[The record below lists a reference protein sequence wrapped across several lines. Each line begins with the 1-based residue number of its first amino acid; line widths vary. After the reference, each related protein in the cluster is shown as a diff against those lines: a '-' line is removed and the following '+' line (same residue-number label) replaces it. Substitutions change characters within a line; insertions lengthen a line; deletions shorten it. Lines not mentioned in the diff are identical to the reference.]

1 MQTGSGNAQTGA
13 PSTRVVERR
22 LSVAPMMDWT
32 DRHCRFFL
40 RQFSPRTLLYTEM
53 ITAAAIVRGKR
64 ERLLAYDP
72 AEHPL
77 ALQLGGSE
85 PALLA
90 EAARIGAAA
99 GYDEINLNIG
109 CPSERVQSGAFGAC
123 LMAEPALVARCVAA
137 MQAAVTVPVTVK
149 CRIGIDDQDEYSYL
163 ENFVDVVAGAG
174 ARTFIVHARKAILK
188 GLSPK
193 QNRELPP
200 LRYDYVDR
208 LKRERAGLEIILN
221 GGLKHPDEILA
232 ALGRVDGAML
242 GREAYHNPFVLSQLH
257 ARVYDD
263 PHWRTPTAAQI
274 LERLV
279 PYVAERC
286 AAGEPLSAITRHFLG
301 LFAGRD
307 GARAWRRY
315 FTECARAP
323 GAGADLVARACD
335 RLRAGE
341 GAPAGP

>member
-1 MQTGSGNAQTGA
+1 METGSGATLNAAQ
-13 PSTRVVERR
+13 STRAVERR

-53 ITAAAIVRGKR
+53 ITAAALVRGKR
-64 ERLLAYDP
+64 ERLLAFDA

-90 EAARIGAAA
+90 EAARLGSAA
-99 GYDEINLNIG
+99 GYDEINLNVG

-137 MQAAVTVPVTVK
+137 MRAAADVPVTVK
-149 CRIGIDDQDEYSYL
+149 CRIGIDEHDEYSYL
-163 ENFVDVVAGAG
+163 ANFVDIVAATG

-193 QNRELPP
+193 QNREIPP

-208 LKRERAGLEIILN
+208 LKRERPELEIILN
-221 GGLKHPDEILA
+221 GGLKNPDEVLA
-232 ALGRVDGAML
+232 ALARVDGAML

-263 PHWRTPTAAQI
+263 PRWRVPTAAQVM
-274 LERLV
+274 ERLV
-279 PYVAERC
+279 PYVTERC
-286 AAGEPLSAITRHFLG
+286 AAGEPLNAITRHFLG

-323 GAGADLVARACD
+323 GAGADLVARARD
-335 RLRAGE
+335 RLHAGE
-341 GAPAGP
+341 GAPAAP